1 MAKQFYLPDILQ
13 NTDYDC
19 GVECVQTIMAYYGI
33 DYNEFE
39 LEKTLKVSK
48 KYGTATKPII
58 DFFKSK
64 SFRISS
70 GKMSVEKVKNYIHRN
85 IPVIILIQ
93 AWAERETKY
102 EKTNNW
108 GHYVVV
114 CGYNKKG
121 FIIEDPAIFGRGFL
135 SFHQLKKRW
144 HAEDEK
150 LLENFGIAVWGKKP
164 YDYKK
169 YYRIR

>member
-1 MAKQFYLPDILQ
+1 MAKQFYIPDVIQ

-19 GVECVQTIMAYYGI
+19 GVECVQTILAYYGI
-33 DYNEFE
+33 DYTDLK
-39 LEKTLKVSK
+39 LENILKVSK
-48 KYGTATKPII
+48 KFGTASKSII
-58 DFFKSK
+58 DFFKLNK
-64 SFRISS
+64 FKVTA
-70 GKMSVEKVKNYIHRN
+70 GKMSVEKVKGFILKN

-93 AWAERETKY
+93 AWAERKTDY
-102 EKTNNW
+102 ANTNNW

-121 FIIEDPAIFGRGFL
+121 FIIEDPAIFGRGFI
-135 SFHQLKKRW
+135 SYHQLLKRW

-169 YYRIR
+169 YIRIP